1 MAYKVFSNGD
11 ALTGGELNTFL
22 MNQSVISF
30 ATTTARDAALPAP
43 VEGQLVWLEDSNKYV
58 YYTGSTWTDLLVPAS
73 SGNAIINGAFDIWQR
88 GTSFTPTAAAWTYN
102 ADRWDSGRASGT
114 SGSTITR
121 QASGLTGF
129 NFALRFQRNSGDT
142 NTGAQYL
149 VQRLDT
155 ATSIPLAGQTVT
167 LSWYA
172 RAGANYSPAAS
183 ALQLFVYSGTGTDQG
198 GFPST
203 WTGSNT
209 IVNGTSS
216 TLTTSW
222 QRFTNT
228 FAVGST
234 ATQLGFLFQYTG
246 VGTAGANDSYDIT
259 GVQLE
264 IGSSATAFKR
274 NANSIQ
280 GELAACQRYYIRFNP
295 AAEAAYAMYGMGP
308 SYSSTGTNLQVRLPV
323 TMRVAPTSMDQSAF
337 NQFRLYDGSGTDRT
351 LTSALTLE
359 GVVSTRDMAVMNA
372 SSSSLTTSRIYTL
385 SNNNVSSAFIGFSAE
400 LQ

>member
-43 VEGQLVWLEDSNKYV
+43 LEGQLVWLEDSNKYV
-58 YYTGSTWTDLLVPAS
+58 YYTGSTWTDLIVPAS

-172 RAGANYSPAAS
+172 RAAANYSPASS

-280 GELAACQRYYIRFNP
+280 GELAACQRYYFRSNSFGD
-295 AAEAAYAMYGMGP
+295 AYATHATPGWCQT
-308 SYSSTGTNLQVRLPV
+308 TGASIHTVIYPV
-323 TMRVAPTSMDQSAF
+323 PMRANPTSVEFGNLLINDFNNSLIAVSGITIDTAARGTQSC
-337 NQFRLYDGSGTDRT
+337 SIT
-351 LTSALTLE
+351 TSASGLTAGRGARL
-359 GVVSTRDMAVMNA
+359 
-372 SSSSLTTSRIYTL
+372 L
-385 SNNNVSSAFIGFSAE
+385 NNNNAAGFLAISAE
-400 LQ
+400 L